1 MSVKFQDY
9 YETLGVT
16 RSASAD
22 EIQKAYRKLARKYH
36 PDVNKEKGSEDRF
49 KQLGEAYEVL
59 KDPEKRARYDQ
70 LGANYKAGQDFRPPP
85 GYEQFFQGRQS
96 AGGEQFS
103 FGGFSD
109 FFEALFGGAAGGMRG
124 GMQFDPYE
132 EAAASF
138 GSGNRRSAATGH
150 RTTAGQRSS
159 NRSTAAHGEI
169 TISLEEAAR
178 GTTRQLSL
186 NEGNTVRTLDVK
198 IPAGTIEGGKV
209 RLGGASAGR
218 DVILEVHL
226 APHPKFQVSG
236 HDLTTKLAISPW
248 EAALGAKVSVALLGG
263 GEVRITVPAGS
274 DSDQRLRLKGK
285 GLPRRNGEPGDL
297 LVELQIVVPKN
308 LTQQERELFEK
319 LQSNSTFKPRG

>member
-1 MSVKFQDY
+1 MSLKFQDY
-9 YETLGVT
+9 YETLGVA

-22 EIQKAYRKLARKYH
+22 DIQRAYRKLARKHH
-36 PDVNKEKGSEDRF
+36 PDINKEKGAEDRF

-85 GYEQFFQGRQS
+85 GYEHFFQGGGAH

-109 FFEALFGGAAGGMRG
+109 FFEALFGGSAGAGRSG
-124 GMQFDPYE
+124 SQFHGFEDID
-132 EAAASF
+132 ASNF
-138 GSGNRRSAATGH
+138 GANASRARRHTGARNSGRE
-150 RTTAGQRSS
+150 
-159 NRSTAAHGEI
+159 TAAHGEI

-198 IPAGTIEGGKV
+198 IPLGTVEGGKV
-209 RLGGASAGR
+209 RLGGVSAGR

-226 APHPKFQVSG
+226 APHPRFQVKG
-236 HDLTTKLAISPW
+236 HDLTTKLAIAPW
-248 EAALGAKVSVALLGG
+248 EAALGAKVAVPLLGG
-263 GEVRITVPAGS
+263 GEVRVSVPAGS

-285 GLPRRNGEPGDL
+285 GLPRRSGDAGDL
-297 LVELQIVVPKN
+297 FVELQIAVPKN
-308 LTQQERELFEK
+308 LSVAERELFEK
-319 LQSNSTFKPRG
+319 LQSVSTFKPRG

>member
-1 MSVKFQDY
+1 MSLKFQDY
-9 YETLGVT
+9 YETLGVA
-16 RSASAD
+16 RAASAD
-22 EIQKAYRKLARKYH
+22 DIQRAYRKLARKYH
-36 PDVNKEKGSEDRF
+36 PDINKEKGAEDRF

-70 LGANYKAGQDFRPPP
+70 LGANYKAGQEFRPPP
-85 GYEQFFQGRQS
+85 GYEQFFRSGGS
-96 AGGEQFS
+96 GAGSEQFS

-109 FFEALFGGAAGGMRG
+109 FFEALFGGAAGGARG
-124 GMQFDPYE
+124 GAQFHGFEDIDRSSFD
-132 EAAASF
+132 AAS
-138 GSGNRRSAATGH
+138 GRSRRHSGTRHSA
-150 RTTAGQRSS
+150 RE
-159 NRSTAAHGEI
+159 TAAHGEV

-226 APHPKFQVSG
+226 APHPRFQAKAY
-236 HDLTTKLAISPW
+236 DLSTKLAITPW
-248 EAALGAKVSVALLGG
+248 EAALGAKVAVPLLGG
-263 GEVRITVPAGS
+263 GEVRVTVPPGS

-285 GLPRRNGEPGDL
+285 GLPRRNADAGDL
-297 LVELQIVVPKN
+297 FVELQIVVPKN
-308 LTQQERELFEK
+308 LNDVERELFEK
-319 LQSNSTFKPRG
+319 LQSVSTFKPRG